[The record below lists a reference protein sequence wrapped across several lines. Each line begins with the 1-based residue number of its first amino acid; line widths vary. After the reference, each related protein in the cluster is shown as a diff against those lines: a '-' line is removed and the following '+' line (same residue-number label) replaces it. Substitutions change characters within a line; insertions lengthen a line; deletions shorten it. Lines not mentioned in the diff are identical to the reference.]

1 MTAGKTAVPKSGAPM
16 HVLVLNTMHKA
27 SGYYRVREPVR
38 AVLEAGIGVR
48 VTVVDGLATTMRPG
62 PEPVVLDVDD
72 HGADVVVMQLP
83 KTDAMLQCLRI
94 FQSRGIGVVVESDDL
109 LSAVPAGFPGHEA
122 LVRGGMGR
130 IAATCGREA
139 DAVTVSTP
147 ALLAEYAPHGRGHV
161 VPNAVPRRVAEM
173 VPAFDR
179 EAEPV
184 TIGWSGSVFGHRYDL
199 AVVGSGLQQA
209 LDGGGARFLVLGQVG
224 DAGQRL
230 GLREQPQEVY
240 WKQDVDEYVQ
250 ALGELFDIGIAPLR
264 DDRFNAAKSWL
275 KVLEYSARGI
285 YAVRSASPE
294 YERLGLGWR
303 ARSAKDW
310 AKGLGRGVRDAE
322 WRRDQ
327 ARTARQVV
335 LDRHLT
341 EHTVPAWVAAWRHA
355 AEHRAAAGR
364 RLAVTG
370 A

>member
-1 MTAGKTAVPKSGAPM
+1 M
-16 HVLVLNTMHKA
+16 HVLVLNTVHKA

-38 AVLEAGIGVR
+38 AVVAAALGVE
-48 VTVVDGLATTMRPG
+48 VTVVDGLSTTMSTG
-62 PEPVVLDVDD
+62 PDPVVLDVDD
-72 HGADVVVMQLP
+72 QGADVVVMQLP
-83 KTDAMLQCLRI
+83 KTEAMLQCLRI
-94 FQSRGIGVVVESDDL
+94 LQSRGIAVVVESDDL

-130 IAATCGREA
+130 IAAACGREA

-161 VPNAVPRRVAEM
+161 VPNAIPRRVAELA
-173 VPAFDR
+173 PAFDR
-179 EAEPV
+179 PAQQV
-184 TIGWSGSVFGHRYDL
+184 TIGWAGSVYGHRYDL

-230 GLREQPQEVY
+230 GLREQPQEVV

-264 DDRFNAAKSWL
+264 DDRFNTAKSWL

-310 AKGLGRGVRDAE
+310 SKGLGKGVRDAD
-322 WRRDQ
+322 WRHEQ
-327 ARTARQVV
+327 ARTAREAV

-341 EHTVPAWVAAWRHA
+341 EHTVSAWVAAWQHA
-355 AEHRAAAGR
+355 AEHRETVGR
-364 RLAVTG
+364 RLTVTG